1 MTIVNKGSTYK
12 KVLLLLTVTSVFFL
26 TLYLFVY
33 FYTVQQE
40 KQIRKNTVVQF
51 ENEVNSLLELN
62 TQTTFST
69 ISDIAFWD
77 EFASF
82 IKTKNQ
88 TWFQDNISKTLNLYN
103 ADYLAVYDVE
113 GNLINKSSSPKI
125 NTIDFIPKKVIE
137 KLFNKHLMK
146 CHMKIPEGYVEIY
159 GTSIHPAND
168 FLKNK
173 THPVGYYFLVRLLDE
188 SYFKNLKKISSSKIN
203 LTDNKTSDN
212 NDRIVVVK
220 ELKDCDKKTIT
231 KLVFERPY
239 NFNFNITKYILF
251 ILIATFFIHILI
263 FIIISRKWIYYPLG
277 LIKSILKTEDQD
289 DIKLLKK
296 IPGEFGNIGHLFE
309 ENSYQRK
316 QLELAKI
323 KAEESDQLKSSFLTN
338 MSHEIRTPMNAIVGF
353 SDLLLSPDLLQD
365 ERYEYAK
372 VINNSGQN
380 LVSIIEDLI
389 QMSKIDTK
397 QVKPNFT
404 AVNLD
409 LFVNE
414 IYNTVKIAFSIDEKI
429 DFFIIKPKNPIL
441 TKIVTDEVK
450 LKQIVTNLVTN
461 ALKYTKQGF
470 VCFGYDTNLVTPEI
484 IFTIKDSGIG
494 IDKKS
499 QEIIFDRFRRIE
511 NDFTIKAGG
520 LGLGLAISK
529 AYVEMLEGKISVFS
543 NEGKGA
549 TFSFTIPLKHEQNV
563 INSELDY
570 CETGL
575 VSHKSN
581 ATILVAEDD
590 NINFLLI
597 QKIMSLKD
605 YNIIRAKDGVEA
617 VDICTTDNEI
627 DLVLMDIKM
636 PKLNGYEALEKIKI
650 LRPNLPV
657 IAQTAYASIEDKM
670 SIEKAGFVGYVTKPI
685 NKEKLFELIE
695 KLI

>member
-1 MTIVNKGSTYK
+1 
-12 KVLLLLTVTSVFFL
+12 
-26 TLYLFVY
+26 
-33 FYTVQQE
+33 
-40 KQIRKNTVVQF
+40 
-51 ENEVNSLLELN
+51 
-62 TQTTFST
+62 
-69 ISDIAFWD
+69 
-77 EFASF
+77 
-82 IKTKNQ
+82 
-88 TWFQDNISKTLNLYN
+88 
-103 ADYLAVYDVE
+103 
-113 GNLINKSSSPKI
+113 
-125 NTIDFIPKKVIE
+125 
-137 KLFNKHLMK
+137 
-146 CHMKIPEGYVEIY
+146 
-159 GTSIHPAND
+159 
-168 FLKNK
+168 
-173 THPVGYYFLVRLLDE
+173 
-188 SYFKNLKKISSSKIN
+188 
-203 LTDNKTSDN
+203 
-212 NDRIVVVK
+212 
-220 ELKDCDKKTIT
+220 
-231 KLVFERPY
+231 
-239 NFNFNITKYILF
+239 LF
-251 ILIATFFIHILI
+251 ILIATFLIHIVV
-263 FIIISRKWIYYPLG
+263 FIVISRKWIYYPLG
-277 LIKSILKTEDQD
+277 LIKSILKTEDED

-353 SDLLLSPDLLQD
+353 SDLLLSPDLSQD

-404 AVNLD
+404 AVDLD

-414 IYNTVKIAFSIDEKI
+414 IYNTVKIAIPIDEKI

-470 VCFGYDTNLVTPEI
+470 VCFGYETNLVTSEI

-549 TFSFTIPLKHEQNV
+549 TFSFTIPLKYEQNA
-563 INSELDY
+563 IESELDY

-575 VSHKSN
+575 IPHKSN

-605 YNIIRAKDGVEA
+605 YNIIRARDGVEA
-617 VDICTTDNEI
+617 VDICTADKEI

-636 PKLNGYEALEKIKI
+636 PKLNGYEALEKIRT

-657 IAQTAYASIEDKM
+657 IAQTAYASVEDKM

-695 KLI
+695 KII